1 MNMQF
6 SDHPSAAD
14 GESNKPSRKKPI
26 FPVLEPLRNYL
37 KHHGREVRQP
47 VSYRDLLNH
56 ITYSVPLKDKHGQ
69 DTLWE
74 TALYDMRHWDFI
86 REGLVQMY
94 AILKTE
100 GDLSYTK
107 HLDVA
112 RIDYCSFANSN
123 PFRIRIVNKFNDNYD
138 HYYIKQADASRIY
151 GLELEHLLSPNRM
164 TFFTHHNTL
173 VEEHI
178 PGIPGDLFI
187 KNFIND
193 PLTNKIRLSKEFVK
207 FNERCFVRLLGDMRA
222 YNFVVDIT
230 PDIEDYQYR
239 IRAID
244 FDQQS
249 YEGRKNLYIPQFF
262 KENNAFVELC
272 LKYLNKESIE
282 QYQTE
287 ERTMMAFRV
296 ASSRFRLM
304 ELLNIMAKDQ
314 LISSPE
320 KLLQLK
326 TALNEHFRNPAF
338 LKCHSMGQLVKRQ
351 LKQTLQKNLALIQKN
366 LSKFED

>member
-1 MNMQF
+1 MQF
-6 SDHPSAAD
+6 IDLSMPLD
-14 GESNKPSRKKPI
+14 GSNKPSRKKPI
-26 FPVLEPLRNYL
+26 FPVIEPLRNYL
-37 KHHGREVRQP
+37 KHHGREVRLP
-47 VSYRDLLNH
+47 VSYRDLLQH
-56 ITYSVPLKDKHGQ
+56 ITYSVPLKDKNNQ

-86 REGLVQMY
+86 RDGLVQMY

-100 GDLSYTK
+100 GDLSFTK

-123 PFRIRIVNKFNDNYD
+123 PFRVRIVNKFNDNYD

-151 GLELEHLLSPNRM
+151 GLELEHLLSPNRI
-164 TFFTHHNTL
+164 TFFTHLNTL

-178 PGIPGDLFI
+178 PGIPGDVFI
-187 KNFIND
+187 RGFLND
-193 PLTNKIRLSKEFVK
+193 PQTNKIRLSKEFVK
-207 FNERCFVRLLGDMRA
+207 FNERCFVRLLGDMRS

-239 IRAID
+239 IRSID

-262 KENNAFVELC
+262 KENIAFVELC

-304 ELLNIMAKDQ
+304 ELLNIMSRDRIA
-314 LISSPE
+314 SPE
-320 KLLQLK
+320 KLHQLR
-326 TALNEHFRNPAF
+326 AELGDHFNNHAF
-338 LKCHSMGQLVKRQ
+338 YKCNSMGQLVKRQ